1 MIQGDVYQYKFKE
14 PNKQRPVLFLTRTDS
29 IPVLKTVTVAEITT
43 TIRNNAAEVWL
54 DESDGMETECVVNL
68 VNIQTIPKN
77 KLGKYITHLSD
88 VRMREV
94 FEAVKF
100 AFGFDRF

>member
-1 MIQGDVYQYKFKE
+1 MIQGDVYLYKFKE

-29 IPVLKTVTVAEITT
+29 IPILNTVTVAEITT
-43 TIRNNAAEVWL
+43 TIRNNATEVWL
-54 DESDGMETECVVNL
+54 DASDGMTSECVVNL
-68 VNIQTIPKN
+68 INIQTIPKN
-77 KLGKYITHLSD
+77 KLGKYITHLSE
-88 VRMREV
+88 RKMREV